1 MGSSRQYNAEDEEA
15 CGEDDARSTSKLI
28 DYEPKD
34 EHARN
39 LADEVRIRQAILDGR
54 RDTMGMPDTTTNT
67 T

>member
-28 DYEPKD
+28 DYEPKG
-34 EHARN
+34 ENAKN
-39 LADEVRIRQAILDGR
+39 LADEVRIRQASFDGR
-54 RDTMGMPDTTTNT
+54 RDTMSIPDTTTT